1 MTVQNC
7 AVPLQLWSL
16 RQQLHWPGPFSKMTW
31 LTLSM
36 AMGCLQVCNHS
47 LAPMLQGAIS
57 NAACQLACMLRCHCI
72 RFQHC
77 VSRAFGAL

>member
-47 LAPMLQGAIS
+47 LAPML
-57 NAACQLACMLRCHCI
+57 
-72 RFQHC
+72 
-77 VSRAFGAL
+77 